1 MKAICFFDIVL
12 IWLFPLCRS
21 LEAEYQNWSN
31 PQCLTS
37 GSARSISFTSNLL
50 LTENS
55 VLHFAWL
62 WKKDTLVYAQVQKGQ
77 FRQYYFKFQAGQLRT
92 ILFPRICIQND
103 SCAYLFWIEKW
114 YGQDSTYH
122 SKGICSEIRLSK
134 NCSNIIL
141 RADTLKD
148 RSSHDEVDY
157 LCPCVSND
165 GTIYVCWEESN
176 QWAIFLSSKP
186 KGQSDWIIPG
196 GPMFPEFMNDAGNAW
211 EPHLISGTLQDLYLT
226 FIGSRDA
233 DAVGGP
239 AYKYTNFVYY
249 AEKPFYKGR
258 WNGPVLVYKDFV
270 SAASEPRIAVD
281 KSGVRHIL
289 WMQMINPKQCFFIL
303 RPFYSFSYDG
313 QHWSPAQDLAGWSAW
328 FGSHQIVIDSQG
340 TVHVFWCQYRPT
352 EQKST
357 GIYYCHGRE
366 TTWSEPQL
374 IFAGLPDKWYDL
386 AGIAIDGNDRL
397 HMIREVAYGPQ
408 GGIYKREL
416 EYLWCDLSPT
426 AIVQSLR
433 HHPNRVQGPLSV
445 QTYPNPFNDTI
456 TMTLLPQKECR
467 VSLEIY
473 NIAGQ
478 CVRRIMDEVMI
489 AGEYSCQWDGR
500 NDTGLALPSGIYYLK
515 ANALEG
521 ERARPF
527 QIVSK
532 LLLLK

>member
-1 MKAICFFDIVL
+1 MKRQFMFFFCFWLYCMARICWVNCQEWSEPRL
-12 IWLFPLCRS
+12 
-21 LEAEYQNWSN
+21 LE
-31 PQCLTS
+31 S
-37 GSARSISFTSNLL
+37 GDNSCIRSISNLFVLKNSSLHLAWLGHENTIRYISFEPGSGNLL
-50 LTENS
+50 RP
-55 VLHFAWL
+55 A
-62 WKKDTLVYAQVQKGQ
+62 
-77 FRQYYFKFQAGQLRT
+77 FKFRPQKPCSGIQL
-92 ILFPRICIQND
+92 IFDDDNFLH
-103 SCAYLFWIEKW
+103 LFWVEE
-114 YGQDSTYH
+114 GFEVDSTYK
-122 SKGICSEIRLSK
+122 SKGIWLEVPVLASSPYYGDWRSDTIRARIQKQDLIYFSTSLSQ
-134 NCSNIIL
+134 
-141 RADTLKD
+141 
-148 RSSHDEVDY
+148 
-157 LCPCVSND
+157 D

-186 KGQSDWIIPG
+186 KGKSDWIIPG
-196 GPMFPEFMNDAGNAW
+196 GPMFPEFMNDAGDAGN
-211 EPHLISGTLQDLYLT
+211 PHLISGTLQDLYLT

-249 AEKPFYKGR
+249 AEKPFHKGR
-258 WNGPVLVYKDFV
+258 WNEPVLVYKDFV
-270 SAASEPRIAVD
+270 SAAIWPRIAVD
-281 KSGVRHIL
+281 QSGVRHIL
-289 WMQMINPKQCFFIL
+289 WMQVINPNQCRI
-303 RPFYSFSYDG
+303 RHPFYSFSSDG
-313 QHWSPAQDLAGWSAW
+313 QHWSPARDLAGWAAW

-340 TVHVFWCQYRPT
+340 TVHVFWCQYWST
-352 EQKST
+352 EEKSG

-366 TTWSEPQL
+366 NTWSEPQL
-374 IFAGLPDKWYDL
+374 IFADLPDKWYDL

-397 HMIREVAYGPQ
+397 HMIRKVAYGPQ

-426 AIVQSLR
+426 AIAQSLR
-433 HHPNRVQGPLSV
+433 SHPTQVQGLLSL
-445 QTYPNPFNDTI
+445 QSYPNPFNDTI

-478 CVRRIMDEVMI
+478 CVRRIMDEVRI